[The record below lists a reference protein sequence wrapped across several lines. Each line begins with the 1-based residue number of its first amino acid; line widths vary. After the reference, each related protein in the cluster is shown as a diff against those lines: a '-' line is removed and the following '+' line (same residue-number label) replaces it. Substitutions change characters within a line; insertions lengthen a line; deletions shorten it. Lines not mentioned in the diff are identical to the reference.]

1 MFTIIVFLIIVFD
14 QLIKFFVHK
23 YMYLNQSIP
32 LITNIL
38 NLTYVQNTGAAFGL
52 LGGWRAFLLVIG
64 FVVIVAILYI
74 NAHLTKKDHL
84 HLPLAIILGGSI
96 GNLVDRIFRCYVID
110 YIDFRVWPVFNLA
123 DIMINLGFVLLIYQ
137 ILFNKEEK
145 EELKHELFDE

>member
-1 MFTIIVFLIIVFD
+1 
-14 QLIKFFVHK
+14 
-23 YMYLNQSIP
+23 MYLHQSIP
-32 LITNIL
+32 LISNML
-38 NLTYVQNTGAAFGL
+38 HLTYVQNTGAAFGL

-64 FVVIVAILYI
+64 FVVIIAILYI

-96 GNLVDRIFRCYVID
+96 GNLLDRIFRSYVID

-123 DIMINLGFVLLIYQ
+123 DIMINIGFLILIYQ

-145 EELKHELFDE
+145 QELKKELFDE